1 MFSAPITRAVSIIAL
16 AFAVLIA
23 GGCKPTS
30 DAVEA
35 SAAVPGTIDPD
46 YALISDISGV
56 WATTDGSGVDGNET
70 VFMIAGVYDDVV
82 QITRDGI
89 AQDLV
94 AEDLDPAQGTA
105 TFRYRSDE
113 NGEKSGGNRRITF
126 GKVATPG
133 VKNGGFTLRVTYP
146 GGESQDLSFVRRVS
160 KQDSAEMDR
169 AFHGPGML
177 PDPKKPEAVS
187 YHIQCANAVDFRGRT
202 VCKDESLREIDLKLA
217 EQFEYLDCWK
227 IDAES
232 ARKAAYKQLD
242 ACTDSLCLSKT
253 YTDWTQYM
261 DKNYDIGDVVCEE
274 GDYQ

>member
-1 MFSAPITRAVSIIAL
+1 MFSGQMARAASLIAL
-16 AFAVLIA
+16 TFALGMI

-30 DAVEA
+30 DATLAPEVD
-35 SAAVPGTIDPD
+35 PGTINPD
-46 YALISDISGV
+46 SVLISDIEGV
-56 WATTDGSGVDGNET
+56 WATTDGSGTDGNET

-94 AEDLDPAQGTA
+94 TEDIDPAQSTA

-113 NGEKSGGNRRITF
+113 NGVKSRENKRITF

-146 GGESQDLSFVRRVS
+146 DGKSQDLSFVRRPS
-160 KQDSAEMDR
+160 KQDYAEMER
-169 AFHGPGML
+169 AFDGPGML
-177 PDPKKPEAVS
+177 PDPKKPAIS
-187 YHIQCANAVDFRGRT
+187 GYRIKCADAVDFRGRT
-202 VCKDESLREIDLKLA
+202 VCKDEALRELDLKLA

-227 IDAES
+227 IDAQS
-232 ARKAAYKQLD
+232 TRKAAYKQLD
-242 ACTDSLCLSKT
+242 ACTDTLCLTKA
-253 YTDWTQYM
+253 YTEWTQYM